1 MSCAD
6 EYTPQLRAR
15 GYRMTS
21 QRLAILHVLH
31 HTNRHLS
38 PVEVYEQA
46 RIDLPSLTETTVY
59 RTLEF
64 LAENGLVR
72 PALTGSGHLAYEIA
86 RGEHHHVVC
95 RLCGNEVQVD
105 HAMLTSLYRLL
116 ENISGYE
123 SINSH
128 VTFFGVCPECQ
139 KTNLKKG
146 D

>member
-6 EYTPQLRAR
+6 EYAPQLRAR

-31 HTNRHLS
+31 HNGGHLS

-46 RIDLPSLTETTVY
+46 RTELPSLTETTVY

-64 LAENGLVR
+64 LAGNGLVR
-72 PALTGSGHLAYEIA
+72 PALTGSGHLVYEIA
-86 RGEHHHVVC
+86 RHEHHHLVC
-95 RLCGNEVQVD
+95 RNCGNEMEVE
-105 HAMLTSLYRLL
+105 HELL
-116 ENISGYE
+116 KSMYETLEVESGYKLTD
-123 SINSH
+123 SH
-128 VTFFGVCPECQ
+128 LTFFGLCPNCQ
-139 KTNLKKG
+139 KG

>member
-15 GYRMTS
+15 GYRMTT

-31 HTNRHLS
+31 HSNKHLS

-46 RIDLPSLTETTVY
+46 KIDLPNLTETTVY

-64 LAENGLVR
+64 FAENGLVR
-72 PALTGSGHLAYEIA
+72 PALTGNGHLAYEIS
-86 RGEHHHVVC
+86 RHEHHHLIC
-95 RLCGNEVQVD
+95 RNCGSEMEVEHDLIRSMYQ
-105 HAMLTSLYRLL
+105 TL
-116 ENISGYE
+116 ESASGYKLTD
-123 SINSH
+123 SH
-128 VTFFGVCPECQ
+128 LTFFGLCSDC
-139 KTNLKKG
+139 KKG